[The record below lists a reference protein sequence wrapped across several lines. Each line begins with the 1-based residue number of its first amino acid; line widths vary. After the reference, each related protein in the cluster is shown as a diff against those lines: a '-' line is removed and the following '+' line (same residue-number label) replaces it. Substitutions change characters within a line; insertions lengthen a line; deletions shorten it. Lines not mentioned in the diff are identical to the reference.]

1 MNEQDDSARPDP
13 DTELVDR
20 ALLGDKHAF
29 DALVVKHREAITRLC
44 QRYVRRHED
53 AEDVAQ
59 RAFLNAFEKLAEFR
73 RESTFRTWIHRI
85 AVNLALNHVR
95 RATHEAPIAEL
106 DDLPS
111 FTNALETSRLVA
123 AEVWD
128 RAAARI
134 AELPPKQRLVVELR
148 LFHELSFGEIGVLAD
163 CSEDSAKVNFHH
175 GIKRLREWIPNPNQ

>member
-1 MNEQDDSARPDP
+1 MSPQPPSARPDP
-13 DTELVDR
+13 DAELVDR
-20 ALLGDKHAF
+20 ALLGNKQAF
-29 DALVVKHREAITRLC
+29 DALVMEHRDTITRLC
-44 QRYVRRHED
+44 RRYVRRHED
-53 AEDVAQ
+53 AEDVTQ
-59 RAFLNAFEKLAEFR
+59 RAFLNAFEKLGEFR

-95 RATHEAPIAEL
+95 HAAHESPVAEL
-106 DDLPS
+106 DDLPT

-123 AEVWD
+123 AEVWN

-148 LFHELSFGEIGVLAD
+148 LFHELSFGEIAVLAD

-175 GIKRLREWIPNPNQ
+175 GVKRLREWIPNPLK